1 VKKNCALSGARTV
14 CPNMFPSAPFFFF
27 KDKEMKAS
35 HYVTK
40 DYTVSARIP
49 KFKSREGTSISA
61 SLVNYPKT
69 D

>member
-1 VKKNCALSGARTV
+1 
-14 CPNMFPSAPFFFF
+14 
-27 KDKEMKAS
+27 MKTS

-40 DYTVSARIP
+40 DYTVSAKIP
-49 KFKSREGTSISA
+49 KFKSMEGANISA

>member
-1 VKKNCALSGARTV
+1 
-14 CPNMFPSAPFFFF
+14 
-27 KDKEMKAS
+27 MKAS
-35 HYVTK
+35 HYVAK
-40 DYTVSARIP
+40 DYTVSAKIP